1 MFTIEEMAIIEKA
14 NSILE
19 SKLRSAPVFSSPAAV
34 KNFLK
39 TEIAHKE
46 HEVFVVL
53 FLNSQNHLIVS
64 ETMFRG
70 TIDSASVY
78 PREVAK
84 AALAHNAAAVIFAH
98 NHPSDEVEAS
108 DADRRITERLIAALA
123 LFDIRVLDHFV
134 VGKGRVFSFAESGL
148 I

>member
-1 MFTIEEMAIIEKA
+1 MFSAEEMAIIAEA
-14 NSILE
+14 NRILE
-19 SKLRSAPVFSSPAAV
+19 SKLRAAPVFSSPSAV

-53 FLNSQNHLIVS
+53 FLNGQHQLIVS

-70 TIDSASVY
+70 TIDCASVY

-98 NHPSDEVEAS
+98 NHPSDGVEPS
-108 DADRRITERLIAALA
+108 DADRHITQRLTDALA
-123 LFDIRVLDHFV
+123 LFDIRVLDHLV